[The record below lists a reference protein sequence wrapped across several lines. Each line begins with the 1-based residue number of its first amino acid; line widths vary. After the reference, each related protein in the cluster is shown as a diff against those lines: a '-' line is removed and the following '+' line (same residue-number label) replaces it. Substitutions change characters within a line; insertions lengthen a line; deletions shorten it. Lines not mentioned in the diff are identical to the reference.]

1 MKHEVDKMMAS
12 QRLEMNLEKGRIRDE
27 LVIQDSRRNEA
38 ETRLDREI
46 NTLRTHIEQTKNDI
60 IKYSMGFLV
69 SMTAV
74 GLGLMTACL

>member
-1 MKHEVDKMMAS
+1 MMAS

-74 GLGLMTACL
+74 GLGLMRLMI

>member
-74 GLGLMTACL
+74 GLGLMRLMI

>member
-46 NTLRTHIEQTKNDI
+46 NTLRTHIEQTKNVI

-74 GLGLMTACL
+74 GLGLMRLMI